1 MGARV
6 TSLVSSS
13 WPMGARVSSA
23 GLKLSANGSARFIHC
38 RWGGCLPHRSASNL
52 PRVSVF
58 SSLLLLFVVSSGP
71 PRHFQVVVVPVMSSV
86 EAMDSLEVAP
96 VAPELHAEAHSD
108 DQDPDVVARKGKA
121 RKAKVAIKV
130 GVKPSPTKPPYLHV
144 GGGGGSIGAGGKKKK
159 KKKNQP
165 GKYSRLV
172 IDVIRALGERG
183 GSSLARVYAEA
194 RKVEWFDQEHGRT
207 YLKYSVKA
215 LVQNDTLLQVK
226 GTGANGSFKLN
237 KNKLEKKAAEEKGK
251 SKPPAPTSSKPVVK
265 KSVVKAEP
273 KALRG
278 IAEEKKKKKEQ
289 KQKSL
294 KEKNK
299 KAKHSKKSVKTS
311 VGKSV
316 SKAIAKGKKPTK
328 VSKVKRV

>member
-1 MGARV
+1 
-6 TSLVSSS
+6 
-13 WPMGARVSSA
+13 
-23 GLKLSANGSARFIHC
+23 
-38 RWGGCLPHRSASNL
+38 
-52 PRVSVF
+52 
-58 SSLLLLFVVSSGP
+58 
-71 PRHFQVVVVPVMSSV
+71 MSSV

-96 VAPELHAEAHSD
+96 AAPELHAEAHA
-108 DQDPDVVARKGKA
+108 QDLNVATRKGKA

-130 GVKPSPTKPPYLHV
+130 GVKSSPAKPPYLHV
-144 GGGGGSIGAGGKKKK
+144 GGGGGGGSSVAGGKKKK

-194 RKVEWFDQEHGRT
+194 RKVDWFDQEHGRT

-251 SKPPAPTSSKPVVK
+251 SKPPAPTSSEPVGK

-278 IAEEKKKKKEQ
+278 ITEKKKKKKNEQ

-299 KAKHSKKSVKTS
+299 KVKHSKKSVKTS